1 MKKACGFSLLELVI
15 VVAIVAVL
23 SMIAVGFY
31 RDNVITSNRTEAR
44 STLTE
49 VAASLEKCRALY
61 GRYNHG
67 NCNVSFPVLSDT
79 NLYSVV
85 HNNTL
90 AATTFTLTA
99 NPVPGQ
105 PQASDA
111 DCTSLT
117 LTNVGIK
124 GATGANTADCW

>member
-1 MKKACGFSLLELVI
+1 MKKTSGFTLIELTI
-15 VVAIVAVL
+15 VVAIVAILGV
-23 SMIAVGFY
+23 IAAGYFS
-31 RDNVITSNRTEAR
+31 DNVIASKRTEAR

-67 NCNVSFPVLSDT
+67 NCNVTFPVLSDT

-85 HNNTL
+85 HNSTL

-99 NPVPGQ
+99 NPIPGQ
-105 PQASDA
+105 SQANDT
-111 DCTSLT
+111 DCTSLS
-117 LTNVGIK
+117 LTNTGIK
-124 GATGANTADCW
+124 SSTGGGQCW